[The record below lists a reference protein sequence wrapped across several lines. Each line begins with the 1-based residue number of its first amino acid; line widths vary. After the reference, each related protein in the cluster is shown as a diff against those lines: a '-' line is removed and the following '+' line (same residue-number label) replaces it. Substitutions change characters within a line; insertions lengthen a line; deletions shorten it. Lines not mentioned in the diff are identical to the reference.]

1 MGGLI
6 ETGSE
11 LISAA
16 QRRVAVA
23 GQNIANATTTGY
35 KRSISFETVLR
46 QESSSQ
52 ATSSR
57 LLETID
63 ARPGSVS
70 VSGRE
75 TDLAIEGTGYFVLAR
90 GNEIAYARAGQFER
104 DAAGRWVTASGFAL
118 QYVGGGDVT
127 VPEGKVTVARDGA
140 VRQGSDTL
148 GRLMIAI
155 AEDGAAMSRV
165 EGGFRPVGN
174 GRMVE
179 VATPMVRQGALEAS
193 NVSVGEEM
201 VAMIAA
207 LRRAESGQ
215 RLIGVYDDLM
225 GRATTAFGEAV
236 R

>member
-46 QESSSQ
+46 QGPSSQ

-63 ARPGSVS
+63 MRPGPVS

-75 TDLAIEGTGYFVLAR
+75 TDLAIEGAGYFVLAR
-90 GNEIAYARAGQFER
+90 GNEIAYARAGQFAR
-104 DAAGRWVTASGFAL
+104 DATDRWLTAGGFAL
-118 QYVGGGDVT
+118 QYVDGSDAI
-127 VPEGKVTVARDGA
+127 VPEGKVTIARDGT
-140 VRQGSDTL
+140 VRKGSETL
-148 GRLMIAI
+148 GRLMIVTP
-155 AEDGAAMSRV
+155 EDSATMSRV
-165 EGGFRPVGN
+165 EGGFRPLGD

-193 NVSVGEEM
+193 NVSVGDEM
-201 VAMIAA
+201 VAMITA